1 MIEYCRLHR
10 WEAVQFVCGPEPK
23 AFYLKMGAKVMGEEE
38 SKVVPGRR
46 ILKFE
51 VSIPLL
57 SDRKE
62 LR

>member
-1 MIEYCRLHR
+1 
-10 WEAVQFVCGPEPK
+10 VCGPEPK